1 MATQPNF
8 LRRSEAVTGVER
20 PREAQV
26 TKNRPGAAV
35 AVDPY
40 VLRALPNDDVY
51 FFAKRV
57 DNSRIVRE
65 ADPRARGTC
74 WSAIGA
80 GCAIVVLLTGMLAP
94 SVGGILAGYQLQAL
108 KQEQQRLLDERKNLE
123 VEEAAL
129 VSPERMERLAEAQ
142 KLGKPGPGQLIH
154 LNPNG
159 DGSLALN
166 LKK

>member
-8 LRRSEAVTGVER
+8 LRKDQAVTCAQR
-20 PREAQV
+20 PRPAQV
-26 TKNRPGAAV
+26 THSFQAAT
-35 AVDPY
+35 AALDPY

-51 FFAKRV
+51 FYAKRV

-80 GCAIVVLLTGMLAP
+80 GCAIVILLTGMLAP

-108 KQEQQRLLDERKNLE
+108 RQEEQLLLDERKNLE

-129 VSPERMERLAEAQ
+129 VSPERMDRLAGAH

>member
-8 LRRSEAVTGVER
+8 LRKDQAVTCAAR
-20 PREAQV
+20 PREAHATHHVQGP
-26 TKNRPGAAV
+26 TV
-35 AVDPY
+35 ALDPH

-80 GCAIVVLLTGMLAP
+80 GCGIAILLTGMLAP
-94 SVGGILAGYQLQAL
+94 RVGGILAGYQLQAL
-108 KQEQQRLLDERKNLE
+108 RQEEQVLLDEQRNLE

-129 VSPERMERLAEAQ
+129 VSPERLDRLAGVH